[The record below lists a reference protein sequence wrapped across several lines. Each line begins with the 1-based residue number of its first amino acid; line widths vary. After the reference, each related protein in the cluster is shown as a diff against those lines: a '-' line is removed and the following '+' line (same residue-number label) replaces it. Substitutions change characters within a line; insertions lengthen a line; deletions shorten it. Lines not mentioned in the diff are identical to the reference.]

1 VISEQVLHKNKL
13 DELQKKEEQITND
26 IIKDLNSISSLTSQ
40 HLQENYSV
48 PKESTDQDRFQDPK
62 NKYLLGQESK
72 NKYLLAQEAKDR
84 FLSTQDEGSKDNYL
98 SAQEAKQKFLSSEIK
113 PKEPS
118 VERNFELRKSAK
130 KVDIKD
136 TTESVEKLHTLKYSS
151 GGVLS
156 NKSAQTHTK
165 ETDLPFID
173 EDELELDEAIQD
185 ATGLAQDQQ
194 VQSIQLNS
202 TANASSVQGLLI
214 SQRSCSGTDTIHI
227 SEKVI
232 QRDYRDM

>member
-1 VISEQVLHKNKL
+1 MVQDK
-13 DELQKKEEQITND
+13 
-26 IIKDLNSISSLTSQ
+26 
-40 HLQENYSV
+40 YSK
-48 PKESTDQDRFQDPK
+48 PKESLVQD
-62 NKYLLGQESK
+62 KYL
-72 NKYLLAQEAKDR
+72 
-84 FLSTQDEGSKDNYL
+84 STPEPSY
-98 SAQEAKQKFLSSEIK
+98 K
-113 PKEPS
+113 PKESS

-130 KVDIKD
+130 KVDIKEVEE
-136 TTESVEKLHTLKYSS
+136 TTAENIVDKIHTLRYSS

-156 NKSAQTHTK
+156 NKSAQTPK
-165 ETDLPFID
+165 DSDLPFID

-185 ATGLAQDQQ
+185 ATGLAQDQR

-202 TANASSVQGLLI
+202 TAPNAGNVQGLLV